1 MLTREL
7 LIISGYPEMYQ
18 EIKDVC
24 LDLQVEPA
32 VLKWQLAD
40 AKLIEVLNESFQ
52 KNGRPDVI
60 ISRGAIA
67 GLIEA
72 VLPDIVSIRAEPD
85 GLEILAGLK
94 QAVKVGP
101 RVGLIL
107 YAEYILHFHTDILQE
122 LLKLQEL
129 KIYPFRTRED
139 IIRQVEKSKADG
151 MDALVGG
158 GKLAERLGKAQG
170 MPTFSVDTGKLS
182 IAKAISQAESIIYA
196 RRQEKLQLQC
206 FNLAAASIQEGF
218 LWIEKGRILVANKC
232 LGTILK
238 TDERKL
244 VGAEVHDLTFC
255 IDGERLWQFL
265 NSQGDDDA
273 VMKLGGQ
280 RYYVKK
286 SSLDDGRNR
295 RTLLLLRNAR
305 TIQQQEERVRSELR
319 RNGFTAKYH
328 FTDIVAQSSVMAN
341 LIRKARLYAGTDAN
355 LLISGPSGTG
365 KELLAQ
371 SIHNASL
378 RRDRPFVAVNC
389 AAIPQSLLESELFG
403 YEEGAFSGAKR
414 GGKQGLFELAHQGT
428 IFLDEIS
435 SMPIDLQSVLLRT
448 IQEGEVRRIGAQ
460 KNIYVD
466 IRIIAASNKDLKEL
480 IAAGCFRED
489 LYYRLTTLQLTLPE
503 LAKRPEDIQPLAEYF
518 LRQYAA
524 KYQVPPPELNDAD
537 RELLQQGVW
546 EGNIRE
552 LENVIH
558 RFVLLNRIQ
567 APARIMDCMEK
578 QELLPWHDRRGYGAE
593 GEIAD
598 VFTSGTWAEIELK
611 VLRNRLQA
619 NKGNRTK
626 TAAELGISRATLW
639 KKLGQDSI
647 LSKD

>member
-40 AKLIEVLNESFQ
+40 AKLIEALNELFQ

-94 QAVKVGP
+94 QAVKVG
-101 RVGLIL
+101 RRIGLIL
-107 YAEYILHFHTDILQE
+107 YAEYTLHFHTDIVQE

-139 IIRQVEKSKADG
+139 IIRQVEKGKADG
-151 MDALVGG
+151 IDALVGG

-170 MPTFSVDTGKLS
+170 LPTFSVDTGKLS

-218 LWIEKGRILVANKC
+218 LWIEKGKILVANKG

-244 VGAEVHDLTFC
+244 VGAEVRDLTLC
-255 IDGERLWQFL
+255 VDGERLWQFL

-319 RNGFTAKYH
+319 SNGFTAKYH
-328 FTDIVAQSSVMAN
+328 FTDIVAQSAVMAG
-341 LIRKARLYAGTDAN
+341 LIRKARLYASTDAN

-480 IAAGCFRED
+480 IATGCFRED

-537 RELLQQGVW
+537 RKLLQQGVW

-552 LENVIH
+552 LENVMH

-567 APARIMDCMEK
+567 APARITECMEK
-578 QELLPWHDRRGYGAE
+578 QEQLSLHNRCGFEAE
-593 GEIAD
+593 GGKAD
-598 VFTSGTWAEIELK
+598 VLTSGTWAEIELK
-611 VLRNRLQA
+611 VLRERLQA
-619 NKGNRTK
+619 NEGNRTK

-639 KKLGQDSI
+639 KKLGHDST
-647 LSKD
+647 LSKN